1 MERERKGELGR
12 DDLFTRERYDKDN
25 SAKIE
30 MDEFVQLVCD
40 WEVSCTIDRFQRDKS
55 DPSVIVFSEIK
66 RCQRP
71 HFTQFF
77 QKAKSLRSPAA

>member
-1 MERERKGELGR
+1 MERQRKNELER

-55 DPSVIVFSEIK
+55 DPSVIVFSEIQC
-66 RCQRP
+66 CQHP

-77 QKAKSLRSPAA
+77 QKAKKNPSSLS